1 MGGTGWDI
9 RQTLLATPLRNGLG
23 ERKPDAESVTLPIAS
38 RFHVSIAFHMNSQGS
53 IVAVVFGLAII
64 WAVLRD
70 AFETVVLPR
79 RVTRQFKLTAWFYRR
94 TWIPWARVARRI
106 KTTSRQQNFL
116 GYFGPLSLILL
127 LGFWAA
133 GLILGFALIQF
144 GIGGHEQ
151 LNQEPL
157 TFGRILYHSGETF
170 FTLGYGDI
178 VPTSG
183 AARAL
188 SVIEAGMG
196 FAFLGVVIGYIP
208 VVYSSF
214 SRREIQISMLDAR
227 AGSPPTAAELLV
239 RLAGRS
245 EDPGVDQK
253 VLDEVLRD
261 WERWASELLESLISY
276 PVLTFFRSQH
286 SNQSWLGALTTIL
299 DVTSLVLTGIE
310 GVHPGQ
316 AKLTFAMARHA
327 AVDLAQV
334 VNARYDAAA
343 VDRLPEAELGAL
355 GEALAAAGLRL
366 KSDAAAREKLTKLR
380 AMYEPY
386 VHAIARNLMLTL
398 PPWRHPEKLRDNWQA
413 GPWDRL
419 VQARGLAI
427 LGQKPRPTPAQ
438 GAGEDH
444 F

>member
-1 MGGTGWDI
+1 MNLHGSSV
-9 RQTLLATPLRNGLG
+9 AT
-23 ERKPDAESVTLPIAS
+23 
-38 RFHVSIAFHMNSQGS
+38 
-53 IVAVVFGLAII
+53 VFGVIII
-64 WAVLRD
+64 WVVLLD

-79 RVTRQFKLTAWFYRR
+79 RVTRHFKLTAWFYRR
-94 TWIPWARVARRI
+94 TWIPWRGIARRI

-127 LGFWAA
+127 MGFWAT
-133 GLILGFALIQF
+133 GLIFGFALLQY

-151 LNQEPL
+151 LNKEPL
-157 TFGRILYHSGETF
+157 TFGRVVYHSGETF

-178 VPTSG
+178 VPTSDG
-183 AARAL
+183 ARAL

-196 FAFLGVVIGYIP
+196 FAFLGVVLGYIP

-227 AGSPPTAAELLV
+227 AGSPPSAVELLA

-245 EDPGVDQK
+245 DDPGVDQS

-261 WERWASELLESLISY
+261 WERWAAELLESQISY

-286 SNQSWLGALTTIL
+286 SNQSWLGALTTML
-299 DVTSLVLTGIE
+299 DVSSLVLTGIE

-334 VNARYDAAA
+334 VNARYDPAAG
-343 VDRLPEAELGAL
+343 DRLATSEQDSLRD
-355 GEALAAAGLRL
+355 ALAGVGLRL
-366 KSDAAAREKLTKLR
+366 RNDDYGRDKLTKLR
-380 AMYEPY
+380 SMYEPY
-386 VHAIARNLMLTL
+386 VHSTARNLMLTL
-398 PPWRHPEKLRDNWQA
+398 PPWRFTEKARDNWQA
-413 GPWDRL
+413 GPWDKL
-419 VQARGLAI
+419 IQARGLAV
-427 LGQKPRPTPAQ
+427 LGQKTITPTSV
-438 GAGEDH
+438 GEDH

>member
-1 MGGTGWDI
+1 MF
-9 RQTLLATPLRNGLG
+9 RASTLLVNSHG
-23 ERKPDAESVTLPIAS
+23 SV
-38 RFHVSIAFHMNSQGS
+38 
-53 IVAVVFGLAII
+53 VAAVFGVIVI
-64 WAVLRD
+64 WVVLLD

-79 RVTRQFKLTAWFYRR
+79 RVTRHFKLTAWFYRQ
-94 TWIPWARVARRI
+94 TWIPWRKVARHI
-106 KTTSRQQNFL
+106 KTASRQQNFL

-133 GLILGFALIQF
+133 GLILGFALIQH
-144 GIGGHEQ
+144 GIGRHEQ
-151 LNQEPL
+151 LGNEPI
-157 TFGRILYHSGETF
+157 TFGRILYQSGETF

-188 SVIEAGMG
+188 SVFEAGMG

-208 VVYSSF
+208 VVYASF

-227 AGSPPTAAELLV
+227 AGSPPSAVELLV

-253 VLDEVLRD
+253 VLDEVLRE
-261 WERWASELLESLISY
+261 WERWAGELLESQISY

-286 SNQSWLGALTTIL
+286 SNQSWVGALTTML

-310 GVHPGQ
+310 GVQPGQ

-334 VNARYDAAA
+334 VNAKYDAAA
-343 VDRLPEAELGAL
+343 ADRLPEADLTAL
-355 GEALAAAGLRL
+355 RDALAAAGLRL
-366 KSDAAAREKLTKLR
+366 RSDEYGRDKLAKLR
-380 AMYEPY
+380 SMYEPY
-386 VHAIARNLMLTL
+386 VHSTAKNLMLAL
-398 PPWRHPEKLRDNWQA
+398 PPWRFGTKTRDNWQA
-413 GPWDRL
+413 GPWDKL
-419 VQARGLAI
+419 IQSRGLAV
-427 LGQKPRPTPAQ
+427 LGQKATTPP
-438 GAGEDH
+438 GEDH

>member
-1 MGGTGWDI
+1 
-9 RQTLLATPLRNGLG
+9 
-23 ERKPDAESVTLPIAS
+23 
-38 RFHVSIAFHMNSQGS
+38 MNSHGS
-53 IVAVVFGLAII
+53 VVATAFGVIII
-64 WAVLRD
+64 WVVLLD

-79 RVTRQFKLTAWFYRR
+79 RVTRHFKLTAWFYRQ
-94 TWIPWARVARRI
+94 TWIPWRNVARHI
-106 KTTSRQQNFL
+106 KTVSRQQNFL

-133 GLILGFALIQF
+133 GLILGFALIQQ

-151 LNQEPL
+151 LSGEPL
-157 TFGRILYHSGETF
+157 TFGKIVYHSGETF

-188 SVIEAGMG
+188 SVFEAGMG

-208 VVYSSF
+208 VVYASF

-227 AGSPPTAAELLV
+227 AGSPPSAAELLV

-245 EDPGVDQK
+245 EDPGVEQK
-253 VLDEVLRD
+253 VLDEVLRE
-261 WERWASELLESLISY
+261 WERWAGELLESQISY

-286 SNQSWLGALTTIL
+286 SNQSWVGALTTML
-299 DVTSLVLTGIE
+299 DVTSLVLTGME
-310 GVHPGQ
+310 GVQPGQ

-334 VNARYDAAA
+334 VNAKYDSAAP
-343 VDRLPEAELGAL
+343 DRLPEADFTAL
-355 GEALAAAGLRL
+355 RDALAAAGLRL
-366 KSDAAAREKLTKLR
+366 RSDENGRDKLAKLR
-380 AMYEPY
+380 SMYEPY
-386 VHAIARNLMLTL
+386 VHSTAKNLMLAL
-398 PPWRHPEKLRDNWQA
+398 PPWRFATKTRDNWQA
-413 GPWDRL
+413 GPWDR
-419 VQARGLAI
+419 VIQARGLAV
-427 LGQKPRPTPAQ
+427 LGQKTATPP
-438 GAGEDH
+438 GEDH

>member
-1 MGGTGWDI
+1 MI
-9 RQTLLATPLRNGLG
+9 LLAEIRF
-23 ERKPDAESVTLPIAS
+23 AVSAQHPIAA
-38 RFHVSIAFHMNSQGS
+38 IAGG
-53 IVAVVFGLAII
+53 IAILWVVL
-64 WAVLRD
+64 LD

-79 RVTRQFKLTAWFYRR
+79 RVMRNFRLTAYFYRR
-94 TWIPWARVARRI
+94 TWIPWRRI
-106 KTTSRQQNFL
+106 AEHIRPISRQQNFL

-127 LGFWAA
+127 LAVWAA
-133 GLILGFALIQF
+133 GLILGFALIQQ

-157 TFGRILYHSGETF
+157 TFSRILYHSGETF

-188 SVIEAGMG
+188 SVVEAGMG

-227 AGSPPTAAELLV
+227 AGSPPSAAELLV
-239 RLAGRS
+239 RLAGRT
-245 EDPGVDQK
+245 EDPGMDQK
-253 VLDEVLRD
+253 VLDEVLRG
-261 WERWASELLESLISY
+261 WEQWAAELLESQISY

-286 SNQSWLGALTTIL
+286 SNQSWLAALTTML

-334 VNARYDAAA
+334 VNARHDPNAG
-343 VDRLPEAELGAL
+343 DRLPDEEY
-355 GEALAAAGLRL
+355 EALLATLAVAGLKLR
-366 KSDAAAREKLTKLR
+366 SDDYGREKLRKLR
-380 AMYEPY
+380 SMYEPY
-386 VHAIARNLMLTL
+386 VHATGRNLMLTAPL
-398 PPWRHPEKLRDNWQA
+398 WRHPEKARDNWQA
-413 GPWDRL
+413 GPWDR
-419 VQARGLAI
+419 VIQARGLAI
-427 LGQKPRPTPAQ
+427 LGQRPRPLPTQVADS
-438 GAGEDH
+438 DH

>member
-1 MGGTGWDI
+1 MG
-9 RQTLLATPLRNGLG
+9 
-23 ERKPDAESVTLPIAS
+23 S
-38 RFHVSIAFHMNSQGS
+38 HVH
-53 IVAVVFGLAII
+53 IVGIVFGVAIV
-64 WAVLRD
+64 WVVLLD

-79 RVTRQFKLTAWFYRR
+79 RVLRNFKLTAYFYRR
-94 TWIPWARVARRI
+94 TWIPWRKIASHI

-127 LGFWAA
+127 LGFWAS
-133 GLILGFALIQF
+133 GLILGFALIQY
-144 GIGGHEQ
+144 GMGGHEQ
-151 LNQEPL
+151 LSGERLN
-157 TFGRILYHSGETF
+157 FGKLLYHSGETF

-183 AARAL
+183 GARFL

-227 AGSPPTAAELLV
+227 AGSPPSAAELLV
-239 RLAGRS
+239 RLAGRT
-245 EDPGVDQK
+245 EDPGVDQR
-253 VLDEVLRD
+253 VLDEVLRG
-261 WERWASELLESLISY
+261 WERWAAELLEAQISY

-286 SNQSWLGALTTIL
+286 SNQSWLGALTTML
-299 DVTSLVLTGIE
+299 DVCSLLLAGID

-334 VNARYDAAA
+334 VNARYDAEAP
-343 VDRLPEAELGAL
+343 DRLSETEY
-355 GEALAAAGLRL
+355 EALRVALESAGLKLR
-366 KSDAAAREKLTKLR
+366 SDEYGRDKLTKLR
-380 AMYEPY
+380 SMYEPY
-386 VHAIARNLMLTL
+386 VHATGRHLFLT
-398 PPWRHPEKLRDNWQA
+398 PPLWLHQEKVRDNWQA

-419 VQARGLAI
+419 VQARGLVV
-427 LGQKPRPTPAQ
+427 LDQKPRTTVP
-438 GAGEDH
+438 GGDVDH

>member
-1 MGGTGWDI
+1 
-9 RQTLLATPLRNGLG
+9 
-23 ERKPDAESVTLPIAS
+23 
-38 RFHVSIAFHMNSQGS
+38 MNSHGS
-53 IVAVVFGLAII
+53 MVAAVFGFIII
-64 WAVLRD
+64 WMVLLD

-79 RVTRQFKLTAWFYRR
+79 RVTRHFKLTAWFYRR
-94 TWIPWARVARRI
+94 TWIPWRKIAGRI

-127 LGFWAA
+127 MVFWAS
-133 GLILGFALIQF
+133 GLIFGFALMQH

-151 LNQEPL
+151 LSGERL
-157 TFGRILYHSGETF
+157 TFGKIVYHSGETF

-183 AARAL
+183 GARAL

-208 VVYSSF
+208 VVYAAF
-214 SRREIQISMLDAR
+214 SRREIQISMFDAR
-227 AGSPPTAAELLV
+227 AGSPPSAAELLV

-245 EDPGVDQK
+245 EDRRMDQK
-253 VLDEVLRD
+253 VLDEVLRE
-261 WERWASELLESLISY
+261 WERWSAELLESQISY

-286 SNQSWLGALTTIL
+286 SNQSWLAALTTML
-299 DVTSLVLTGIE
+299 DVTSLVLAGIE

-334 VNARYDAAA
+334 VNAQHDPNAP
-343 VDRLPEAELGAL
+343 DRLTEADLNGLRDAL
-355 GEALAAAGLRL
+355 TAAGLQLRN
-366 KSDAAAREKLTKLR
+366 DDYARDKLVKLR

-386 VHAIARNLMLTL
+386 VHSTGLNLMLTL
-398 PPWRHPEKLRDNWQA
+398 PPWLHAQKNRDNWQA
-413 GPWDRL
+413 GPWDR
-419 VQARGLAI
+419 VIQARGLAV
-427 LGQKPRPTPAQ
+427 LGQKPVTPV
-438 GAGEDH
+438 GDDH

>member
-1 MGGTGWDI
+1 MNLHGNSV
-9 RQTLLATPLRNGLG
+9 AT
-23 ERKPDAESVTLPIAS
+23 
-38 RFHVSIAFHMNSQGS
+38 
-53 IVAVVFGLAII
+53 VFGLIII
-64 WAVLRD
+64 WVVLLD

-79 RVTRQFKLTAWFYRR
+79 RVTRHFKLTAWFYRR
-94 TWIPWARVARRI
+94 TWIPWRGIARRI

-127 LGFWAA
+127 MGFWAT
-133 GLILGFALIQF
+133 GLIFGFALLQY

-151 LNQEPL
+151 LNKEPL
-157 TFGRILYHSGETF
+157 TFGRVVYHSGETF

-178 VPTSG
+178 VPTSDG
-183 AARAL
+183 ARAL

-196 FAFLGVVIGYIP
+196 FAFLGVVLGYIP

-227 AGSPPTAAELLV
+227 AGSPPSAVELLA
-239 RLAGRS
+239 RLAGRTD
-245 EDPGVDQK
+245 DPGVDQS

-261 WERWASELLESLISY
+261 WERWAAELLESQISY

-286 SNQSWLGALTTIL
+286 SNQSWLGALTTML
-299 DVTSLVLTGIE
+299 DVSSLVLTGIE

-334 VNARYDAAA
+334 VNARYDPAAG
-343 VDRLPEAELGAL
+343 DRLPASESDSLRD
-355 GEALAAAGLRL
+355 ALAGVGLRL
-366 KSDAAAREKLTKLR
+366 RNDDYARDKLTKLR
-380 AMYEPY
+380 SMYEPY
-386 VHAIARNLMLTL
+386 VHSTARNLMLTL
-398 PPWRHPEKLRDNWQA
+398 PPWRFTEKARDNWQA
-413 GPWDRL
+413 GPWDKL
-419 VQARGLAI
+419 IQARGLAV
-427 LGQKPRPTPAQ
+427 LGQKAITPTSV
-438 GAGEDH
+438 GEDH

>member
-1 MGGTGWDI
+1 
-9 RQTLLATPLRNGLG
+9 
-23 ERKPDAESVTLPIAS
+23 
-38 RFHVSIAFHMNSQGS
+38 MNSHSS
-53 IVAVVFGLAII
+53 ILAIVFGLIVI
-64 WAVLRD
+64 WAVLLD

-79 RVTRQFKLTAWFYRR
+79 RVMRHFRLTAWFYRR
-94 TWIPWARVARRI
+94 TWIPWRRI
-106 KTTSRQQNFL
+106 ASRIKKPSRQQNFL

-127 LGFWAA
+127 MAFWAT
-133 GLILGFALIQF
+133 GLIFGFALIQH

-151 LNQEPL
+151 LNNEPI

-178 VPTSG
+178 VPTSAG
-183 AARAL
+183 ARAL

-208 VVYSSF
+208 VVYASF

-227 AGSPPTAAELLV
+227 AGSPPSATELLV
-239 RLAGRS
+239 RLAKGS

-261 WERWASELLESLISY
+261 WERWAAELLESQISY

-286 SNQSWLGALTTIL
+286 SNQSWLATLTTML
-299 DVTSLVLTGIE
+299 DVTSLVLAGIE
-310 GVHPGQ
+310 GVNPAQ
-316 AKLTFAMARHA
+316 AKLTFAIARHA

-334 VNARYDAAA
+334 VNARYDPEWP
-343 VDRLPEAELGAL
+343 DRLPEAELDAL
-355 GEALAAAGLRL
+355 REALATAAL
-366 KSDAAAREKLTKLR
+366 KLR
-380 AMYEPY
+380 SDEAGRDKLAKLRSAYEPY
-386 VHAIARNLMLTL
+386 VHSTARNLMLTL
-398 PPWRHPEKLRDNWQA
+398 PPWKHPEKLRDNWQA

-419 VQARGLAI
+419 IQARGLRV
-427 LGQKPRPTPAQ
+427 LGSPQPQPGVRV
-438 GAGEDH
+438 GDDH

>member
-1 MGGTGWDI
+1 MFWVSTFIVNPHG
-9 RQTLLATPLRNGLG
+9 
-23 ERKPDAESVTLPIAS
+23 SV
-38 RFHVSIAFHMNSQGS
+38 
-53 IVAVVFGLAII
+53 VAVLFGIAII
-64 WAVLRD
+64 WMVLLD

-79 RVTRQFKLTAWFYRR
+79 RVLRNFRLTAYFYRR
-94 TWIPWARVARRI
+94 TWIPWRRI
-106 KTTSRQQNFL
+106 ATHIKTMSRQQNFL

-127 LGFWAA
+127 LGFWAT
-133 GLILGFALIQF
+133 GLIFGFALVQY

-151 LNQEPL
+151 ISGEPL
-157 TFGRILYHSGETF
+157 TFGKIVYHSGETF

-196 FAFLGVVIGYIP
+196 FAFLGLVIGYIP
-208 VVYSSF
+208 VVYSAF

-227 AGSPPTAAELLV
+227 AGSPPSAVELLV

-253 VLDEVLRD
+253 VFDDVLRD
-261 WERWASELLESLISY
+261 WERWAAELLESQISY

-286 SNQSWLGALTTIL
+286 SNQSWLAALTTML

-334 VNARYDAAA
+334 VNARYDPGVAE
-343 VDRLPEAELGAL
+343 RLTDTDLNAL
-355 GEALAAAGLRL
+355 REALAAGGLRL
-366 KSDAAAREKLTKLR
+366 RADDAAWDKLAKLR
-380 AMYEPY
+380 SMYEPY
-386 VHAIARNLMLTL
+386 VHSTGRNLMLAL
-398 PPWRHPEKLRDNWQA
+398 PPWRRLEKARDNWQA
-413 GPWDRL
+413 GPWDKL
-419 VQARGLAI
+419 IQSRGLAV
-427 LGQKPRPTPAQ
+427 LGQKPVTPP
-438 GAGEDH
+438 GEDH

>member
-1 MGGTGWDI
+1 MHAH
-9 RQTLLATPLRNGLG
+9 L
-23 ERKPDAESVTLPIAS
+23 
-38 RFHVSIAFHMNSQGS
+38 SIFG
-53 IVAVVFGLAII
+53 AVVGVVVI
-64 WAVLRD
+64 WVVLLD

-79 RVTRQFKLTAWFYRR
+79 RVLRNFKLTAYFYRR
-94 TWIPWARVARRI
+94 TWIPWRKIAGRI
-106 KTTSRQQNFL
+106 KTVSRQQNFL

-133 GLILGFALIQF
+133 GLILGFALVQY

-151 LNQEPL
+151 LNKEPL
-157 TFGRILYHSGETF
+157 TFGKIVYHSGETF

-183 AARAL
+183 PARAL

-208 VVYSSF
+208 VVYASF

-227 AGSPPTAAELLV
+227 AGSPPSAVELLV

-245 EDPGVDQK
+245 EDPGMEQT

-261 WERWASELLESLISY
+261 WEKWAAELLESQISY
-276 PVLTFFRSQH
+276 AVLSFFRSQH
-286 SNQSWLGALTTIL
+286 SNQSWVGALTTML
-299 DVTSLVLTGIE
+299 DVSSLVLVGIE

-343 VDRLPEAELGAL
+343 PDRLPPAEFDAL
-355 GEALAAAGLRL
+355 REALAAAGLRL
-366 KSDAAAREKLTKLR
+366 RNDEAARDKLTKLR
-380 AMYEPY
+380 SMYEPY
-386 VHAIARNLMLTL
+386 VHSTGRNLMLTL
-398 PPWRHPEKLRDNWQA
+398 PPWRHAEKMRDNWQA
-413 GPWDRL
+413 GPWDR
-419 VQARGLAI
+419 VIQARGLRV
-427 LGQKPRPTPAQ
+427 LGQPQRSQ
-438 GAGEDH
+438 ISSRSDEH

>member
-1 MGGTGWDI
+1 
-9 RQTLLATPLRNGLG
+9 
-23 ERKPDAESVTLPIAS
+23 
-38 RFHVSIAFHMNSQGS
+38 MNSHDS
-53 IVAVVFGLAII
+53 IVATVFGLIII
-64 WAVLRD
+64 WVVLLD

-79 RVTRQFKLTAWFYRR
+79 RVTRHFKLTAWFYRR
-94 TWIPWARVARRI
+94 TWIPWRGIARRI
-106 KTTSRQQNFL
+106 KPLSRQQNFL

-127 LGFWAA
+127 LVFWAA
-133 GLILGFALIQF
+133 GLIFGFALVQY

-151 LNQEPL
+151 LGNEPI

-178 VPTSG
+178 VPTSRG
-183 AARAL
+183 ARAL
-188 SVIEAGMG
+188 SVMEAGMG

-208 VVYSSF
+208 VVYASF

-227 AGSPPTAAELLV
+227 AGSPPSAAELLL

-245 EDPGVDQK
+245 EDPGVDQR

-261 WERWASELLESLISY
+261 WERWAGELLESHISY
-276 PVLTFFRSQH
+276 PVLSFFRSQH
-286 SNQSWLGALTTIL
+286 SNQSWVGALTTML

-334 VNARYDAAA
+334 VNARYDPGAAE
-343 VDRLPEAELGAL
+343 RLAEKDLIAL
-355 GEALAAAGLRL
+355 RDALATAGLRL
-366 KSDAAAREKLTKLR
+366 RNDEYNQDKLTKLR
-380 AMYEPY
+380 SMYEPY
-386 VHAIARNLMLTL
+386 VHSIARNLMLTL
-398 PPWRHPEKLRDNWQA
+398 PQWRYEQKMRDNWQA

-419 VQARGLAI
+419 IQARGLGA
-427 LGQKPRPTPAQ
+427 LGAKSQPPTQ
-438 GAGEDH
+438 VLTGEDH

>member
-1 MGGTGWDI
+1 MYPHG
-9 RQTLLATPLRNGLG
+9 
-23 ERKPDAESVTLPIAS
+23 SV
-38 RFHVSIAFHMNSQGS
+38 
-53 IVAVVFGLAII
+53 VAVVFGIAII
-64 WAVLRD
+64 WAVLLD

-79 RVTRQFKLTAWFYRR
+79 RVLRHFRLTAYFYRR
-94 TWIPWARVARRI
+94 TWIPWRRVANWI
-106 KTTSRQQNFL
+106 KTPSRQQNFL
-116 GYFGPLSLILL
+116 GYFGPFSLILL

-133 GLILGFALIQF
+133 GLILGFALIQY

-151 LNQEPL
+151 LSKEPL
-157 TFGRILYHSGETF
+157 TFGKIVYHSGETF

-183 AARAL
+183 VARAL

-245 EDPGVDQK
+245 DDPGMDQK
-253 VLDEVLRD
+253 VLDDVLRD
-261 WERWASELLESLISY
+261 WERWAAELLESQISY

-286 SNQSWLGALTTIL
+286 SNQSWLAALTTML
-299 DVTSLVLTGIE
+299 DVTSLVLTGID

-334 VNARYDAAA
+334 VNARHDPEAP
-343 VDRLPEAELGAL
+343 DRLPDAEYEALRD
-355 GEALAAAGLRL
+355 ALAAAGLRL
-366 KSDAAAREKLTKLR
+366 RSDEYGRDKLAMLR
-380 AMYEPY
+380 SMYEPY
-386 VHAIARNLMLTL
+386 VHATGRNLMLT
-398 PPWRHPEKLRDNWQA
+398 PPAWRRPEKTRDNWQA
-413 GPWDRL
+413 GPWDR
-419 VQARGLAI
+419 VIQARGLGK
-427 LGQKPRPTPAQ
+427 LGARTQP
-438 GAGEDH
+438 GEDH